1 MEKVAAR
8 WDNPF
13 TEGQSVEDAST
24 VLAECIRLDTE
35 KKAAK
40 KVLDDIEERLA
51 NIKERVKDLFISMG
65 VKSIKSGGRN
75 VYLSKQ
81 IWAGINADVEK
92 DALANVLIEADM
104 KDYITCNSTKLSSY
118 VREIVQEH
126 PEFLNSDGDIIAS
139 PEEIAAALPGALA
152 QMVRVS
158 EKIDIRIKK

>member
-13 TEGQSVEDAST
+13 TEGQSVEDVSS

-51 NIKERVKDLFISMG
+51 NIKERVKDLFIGMG